1 MSRLSSRPL
10 SISWYSTGVT
20 AAGALGAAHAGD
32 LVRDLAD
39 AAEPGR
45 RGGSVLRVVALEQG
59 VAGVDE
65 GERLRLPFMIR
76 GGRLLPLGLAHR
88 GRIGGVD
95 AVDHIGK
102 SSLLPSAWVAKVLV
116 GSVIVCLPWFDAG
129 ID

>member
-45 RGGSVLRVVALEQG
+45 RGGSILRVVALEQG

-76 GGRLLPLGLAHR
+76 GGRLLPTRSSRAYR
-88 GRIGGVD
+88 RVD

-102 SSLLPSAWVAKVLV
+102 SSLLPTAWVAKVLV
-116 GSVIVCLPWFDAG
+116 GSVIVYLPWFDAG